1 MSAAHSRSLIKP
13 PAPPG
18 SASKVTK
25 KKAKNENQ
33 KPTAKSTK
41 TTRRLSKLSE
51 ALTRSHTAF
60 PSTLLALRA
69 ELPVEQTE
77 TKKNNFSNLKHNGR
91 VAKNG
96 TRRFSNNIVG
106 SRTRSDCVTLIINYQ
121 VVELPIAPSPLS
133 LPPASRRERETPQRV
148 ARCSHSAFINLAKR
162 QARPGLRLRHR
173 LRLRPSQAKA
183 QNENEPKNDHL
194 HHLPTTY

>member
-60 PSTLLALRA
+60 PSTLLAHRA

-77 TKKNNFSNLKHNGR
+77 RKKNNFSNLKHNGR

-162 QARPGLRLRHR
+162 QARAQAQAQTQAEAKPGQGTERERT
-173 LRLRPSQAKA
+173 QK
-183 QNENEPKNDHL
+183 
-194 HHLPTTY
+194 